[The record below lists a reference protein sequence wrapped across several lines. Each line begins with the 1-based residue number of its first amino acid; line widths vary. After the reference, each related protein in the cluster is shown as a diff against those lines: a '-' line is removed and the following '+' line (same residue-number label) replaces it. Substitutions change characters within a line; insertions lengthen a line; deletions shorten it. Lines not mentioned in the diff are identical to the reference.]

1 VAAPTQARATLGTIS
16 APELAKLVD
25 GDRPLVVEFSELPS
39 ALMLLVE
46 ALGGRR
52 FGAPPALRRA
62 VVSELESRDIAV
74 LRPFVKSQPHELPGC
89 ILLPRARAGTPALEE
104 DLELIAATPADL
116 LASQLDS
123 GGHWRAVARN
133 PGPWLG
139 AFVRAARRAC
149 AGLRGPWR
157 SAAGLL
163 DREAERVGVAAVR
176 GTERELISTLV
187 PQAMWRL
194 QGPAPHGAES
204 RRRVG
209 MVPLLAGWHST
220 HVRFIDR
227 ELSHI
232 AYPVSDAWRL
242 LGGGADPPAALE
254 ALLGAQRARILR
266 DLDRPMTAGRI
277 AESLMVVASAA
288 SHHLAI
294 LERAGLVER
303 ERQGRH
309 VLVQRTARGSEI
321 LALYE
326 RS

>member
-1 VAAPTQARATLGTIS
+1 VAAPTQARAALGTIS

-25 GDRPLVVEFSELPS
+25 GERPLVVEFSELPS

-52 FGAPPALRRA
+52 FGAPLALRRA
-62 VVSELESRDIAV
+62 VLSELESRDIAV
-74 LRPFVKSQPHELPGC
+74 LGPFVASQSQALPGC
-89 ILLPRARAGTPALEE
+89 ILLRRARAGTAPLDD
-104 DLELIAATPADL
+104 DLELIAATPADV
-116 LASQLDS
+116 LASQLDPD
-123 GGHWRAVARN
+123 GPWRAVARN
-133 PGPWLG
+133 PGPWLR

-149 AGLRGPWR
+149 AGLRGRWG
-157 SAAGLL
+157 SAVGLL

-194 QGPAPHGAES
+194 QGPAPCGAGPT
-204 RRRVG
+204 RRLG
-209 MVPLLAGWHST
+209 MVPLLAGRHST
-220 HVRFIDR
+220 HVRFIDG

-242 LGGGADPPAALE
+242 LDGGAHPPAALE

-266 DLDRPMTAGRI
+266 DLDRPMMAGRI
-277 AESLMVVASAA
+277 AESLLVVASAA

-294 LERAGLVER
+294 LERAGLVDR

-326 RS
+326 RP